1 MNEIVWLS
9 HGGPGSGRYPKG
21 SGKKYL
27 KTANR
32 YSRGYTRAN
41 YHRLKNQ
48 RKADR
53 HNKLAD
59 WYETHMH
66 ERHSYERKAQKET
79 AEQLKYQTKAD
90 NLSQIMQ
97 ADQKKI
103 DSIKTRLTKSMNVP
117 LKTVQRSTV
126 VDGYPIIIPPIFFG
140 GSVTTAKYTK
150 YKVDKKKL
158 KKG

>member
-1 MNEIVWLS
+1 MNEIIWLS

-66 ERHSYERKAQKET
+66 ERHSYERKA
-79 AEQLKYQTKAD
+79 D
-90 NLSQIMQ
+90 SLSQIMQ

-103 DSIKTRLTKSMNVP
+103 DSIKNRLTTSMNVP